1 MQGFNNKVG
10 GIIITQLEPS
20 GFIHMYNYP
29 LLPWP

>member
-1 MQGFNNKVG
+1 MQGFSNKVG
-10 GIIITQLEPS
+10 GIIIQQLKAS